1 MDAVKKLPPSRR
13 FLNHNL
19 PKSTTR
25 KIDKSTKPG
34 TKPGTKSSC
43 KKFQKSPTK
52 KIPVRALNHETTCPE
67 ENPLIA
73 PRKGLPCRCST
84 LYLSCLSKACFTL
97 GLFNCNEILNFRLFV
112 LSNNRTVTFS
122 SSINPAP
129 RLSHSWSNIQK
140 TMKDNTQIISFSLC
154 HGLQLAVP
162 PKSDDAKFELC
173 SRVGSKHVGSK
184 MSFKPTG
191 SKMLR

>member
-43 KKFQKSPTK
+43 KKFQRSPTK
-52 KIPVRALNHETTCPE
+52 KIPARALNHETTCPE

-73 PRKGLPCRCST
+73 PRKGLTCIGSI
-84 LYLSCLSKACFTL
+84 LY
-97 GLFNCNEILNFRLFV
+97 
-112 LSNNRTVTFS
+112 
-122 SSINPAP
+122 
-129 RLSHSWSNIQK
+129 
-140 TMKDNTQIISFSLC
+140 
-154 HGLQLAVP
+154 
-162 PKSDDAKFELC
+162 
-173 SRVGSKHVGSK
+173 
-184 MSFKPTG
+184 
-191 SKMLR
+191 